1 MYQSQILV
9 VDDDSQLREAIVDTL
24 MITGYACIEASNGD
38 EALSILLKR
47 NVDMVISDIQMDGMD
62 GHTLLR
68 SIRDKY
74 PQMPVLLMTAYANI
88 DGAVKAMRDGAID
101 YLAKPFA
108 PEVLLNQ
115 VSRYVPVK
123 RITKRE
129 PIWED
134 PSTGE
139 LLQLA
144 AKAAA
149 SDVTVMITG
158 PSGSGKEV
166 LSRYVHDNSSRAS
179 GPFVAINC
187 AAIPDTMLESTL
199 FGYEK
204 GAFTGAVQ
212 ACPGKFEQAQ
222 GGTILLDEI
231 TEMDLNLQ
239 SKLLRVLQE
248 KEVERLGG
256 RKTIALDVRVL
267 ATSNRDLKQAVAE
280 NKFREDLY
288 YRLNVFPLRWKP
300 LCQRIGDVLPLA
312 RFFLQRHAS
321 ENSRAI
327 PELSKEAIAR
337 LESYSWPGN
346 VRELENVMQR
356 ALIICN
362 GNVIEASDLILDE
375 ALSSAQ
381 QQAMS
386 GIAPVLAQEQV
397 QSNPNNMYYTAMP
410 QGTMANTMPP
420 GAAMAQGAMA
430 QGTMANA
437 MPQGAMPNNMGGGAV
452 ANNGAISSQPF
463 NTFIPNIQGFGH
475 GNNTFIP
482 SAFSQNN
489 MMGAANQASV
499 APNEAPAGQAPVDA
513 NTASAEQDSP
523 MDFVRNQKI
532 PSSLGGELKQQ
543 EYQAILEA
551 LVDCRG
557 NRQAVADKLGI
568 SPRTLRYKIARM
580 REEGMVIPS

>member
-1 MYQSQILV
+1 MSELRVLKMYQSQILV

-166 LSRYVHDNSSRAS
+166 LSRYVHDNSPRAS

-410 QGTMANTMPP
+410 QGTMANAMPP
-420 GAAMAQGAMA
+420 GA
-430 QGTMANA
+430 A

-452 ANNGAISSQPF
+452 ANNSAISSQPF
-463 NTFIPNIQGFGH
+463 NTFIPNIQGFGQ

-499 APNEAPAGQAPVDA
+499 APNEAPSGQAPVDA
-513 NTASAEQDSP
+513 NTANAEQESP

>member
-1 MYQSQILV
+1 MNQSQILV

-24 MITGYACIEASNGD
+24 MLTGYACIEASSGE

-47 NVDMVISDIQMDGMD
+47 HVDMVISDIQMGGMD
-62 GHTLLR
+62 GHTLLK
-68 SIRDKY
+68 SIHDKY
-74 PQMPVLLMTAYANI
+74 PQLPVLLMTAYANI
-88 DGAVKAMRDGAID
+88 DGAVMAMRDGAID

-129 PIWED
+129 PIWAD

-144 AKAAA
+144 LKVATT
-149 SDVTVMITG
+149 DTTVMITG

-166 LSRYVHDNSSRAS
+166 LSRYVHDNSDRSN

-248 KEVERLGG
+248 KEVERLGA
-256 RKTIALDVRVL
+256 RKTIALDVRVI

-280 NKFREDLY
+280 HKFREDLY
-288 YRLNVFPLRWKP
+288 YRLNVFPLKWRP
-300 LCQRIGDVLPLA
+300 LGQRKGDVIPLA
-312 RFFLQRHAS
+312 KYFLQRHS
-321 ENSRAI
+321 TENSRAI
-327 PELSKEAIAR
+327 PKMSNETIKA

-356 ALIICN
+356 AIILCD
-362 GNVIEASDLILDE
+362 GNVVQPKDLILD
-375 ALSSAQ
+375 SDDGQ
-381 QQAMS
+381 M
-386 GIAPVLAQEQV
+386 
-397 QSNPNNMYYTAMP
+397 
-410 QGTMANTMPP
+410 
-420 GAAMAQGAMA
+420 GAAMMQG
-430 QGTMANA
+430 
-437 MPQGAMPNNMGGGAV
+437 
-452 ANNGAISSQPF
+452 
-463 NTFIPNIQGFGH
+463 
-475 GNNTFIP
+475 
-482 SAFSQNN
+482 
-489 MMGAANQASV
+489 V
-499 APNEAPAGQAPVDA
+499 APTIQQEQQVRKAEVTESSKSAESADVDA
-513 NTASAEQDSP
+513 NDTME
-523 MDFVRNQKI
+523 VIRNQRI
-532 PSSLGGELKQQ
+532 PANLGGELKQQ
-543 EYQAILEA
+543 EFQIILDTLIE
-551 LVDCRG
+551 CRG
-557 NRQAVADKLGI
+557 NRQAVAEKLGI
-568 SPRTLRYKIARM
+568 SPRTLRYKIAKM
-580 REEGMVIPS
+580 REEGMIIPS

>member
-166 LSRYVHDNSSRAS
+166 LSRYVHDNSPRAS

-410 QGTMANTMPP
+410 QGTMAN
-420 GAAMAQGAMA
+420 
-430 QGTMANA
+430 A
-437 MPQGAMPNNMGGGAV
+437 MPAGAAMPNNMGGGAV
-452 ANNGAISSQPF
+452 ANNSAISSQPF
-463 NTFIPNIQGFGH
+463 NTFIPNIQGFGQ

-499 APNEAPAGQAPVDA
+499 APNEAPSGQAPVDA
-513 NTASAEQDSP
+513 NTANAEQESP

>member
-166 LSRYVHDNSSRAS
+166 LSRYVHDNSPRAS

-231 TEMDLNLQ
+231 TEMDLSLQ

-381 QQAMS
+381 QQAIS

-410 QGTMANTMPP
+410 QGTMANAMPA
-420 GAAMAQGAMA
+420 GAAMAQGA
-430 QGTMANA
+430 MANA

-452 ANNGAISSQPF
+452 ANNSAISSQPF
-463 NTFIPNIQGFGH
+463 NTFIPNIQGFGQ

-513 NTASAEQDSP
+513 NTASAEQESP

>member
-166 LSRYVHDNSSRAS
+166 LSRYVHDNSPRAS

-410 QGTMANTMPP
+410 QGSMANAMPA
-420 GAAMAQGAMA
+420 GA
-430 QGTMANA
+430 A

-452 ANNGAISSQPF
+452 ANNSAISSQPF
-463 NTFIPNIQGFGH
+463 NTFIPNIQGFGQ

-513 NTASAEQDSP
+513 NTANAEQESP

>member
-1 MYQSQILV
+1 MNSSLILV

-24 MITGYACIEASNGD
+24 MLTGYACIEASNGD
-38 EALSILLKR
+38 DALNLLNR
-47 NVDMVISDIQMDGMD
+47 RVVDMVISDIQMNGMD
-62 GHTLLR
+62 GHTLLNC
-68 SIRDKY
+68 IREKY
-74 PQMPVLLMTAYANI
+74 PQIPVLLMTAYANI

-129 PIWED
+129 PIWAD
-134 PSTGE
+134 PSTGD

-144 AKAAA
+144 LKVAA
-149 SDVTVMITG
+149 SDATVMITG

-231 TEMDLNLQ
+231 TEMDLSLQ

-256 RKTIALDVRVL
+256 RKTIALDVRVI
-267 ATSNRDLKQAVAE
+267 ATSNRDLKQAVME
-280 NKFREDLY
+280 NKFREDLF

-300 LCQRIGDVLPLA
+300 LCQRAKDILPLA
-312 RFFLQRHAS
+312 KFFLKRHAS
-321 ENSRAI
+321 ESSRTI
-327 PELSKEAIAR
+327 PELSREAVRR
-337 LESYSWPGN
+337 LETYAWPGN

-356 ALIICN
+356 ALILCTGGLIKPN
-362 GNVIEASDLILDE
+362 DLILDD
-375 ALSSAQ
+375 AVGSAAQ
-381 QQAMS
+381 QNAMS
-386 GIAPVLAQEQV
+386 GIAPNLQQEQ
-397 QSNPNNMYYTAMP
+397 
-410 QGTMANTMPP
+410 MPP
-420 GAAMAQGAMA
+420 MQPYMPGMPPMQPGMPPMQPGLPPMQPPMAPP
-430 QGTMANA
+430 
-437 MPQGAMPNNMGGGAV
+437 MPFDPN
-452 ANNGAISSQPF
+452 S
-463 NTFIPNIQGFGH
+463 IP
-475 GNNTFIP
+475 
-482 SAFSQNN
+482 
-489 MMGAANQASV
+489 
-499 APNEAPAGQAPVDA
+499 QAPYHPDY
-513 NTASAEQDSP
+513 P
-523 MDFVRNQKI
+523 MDAIPADIANSSMDMIRNQGI
-532 PSSLGGELKQQ
+532 PKTLGGELKQQ
-543 EYQAILEA
+543 EFQIILDA
-551 LVDCRG
+551 LVECRG
-557 NRQAVADKLGI
+557 NRQAVSEKLGI
-568 SPRTLRYKIARM
+568 SPRTLRYKIAKM
-580 REEGMVIPS
+580 RDQGMIIPG

>member
-410 QGTMANTMPP
+410 QGTVANAMPA
-420 GAAMAQGAMA
+420 GA
-430 QGTMANA
+430 A

-452 ANNGAISSQPF
+452 ANNSAISSQPF
-463 NTFIPNIQGFGH
+463 NTFIPNIQGFGQ